1 MDAEDPAGLLR
12 RALRSI
18 AIFSLRLDPPGAL
31 QRSQSGLWHRTRRL
45 GYFGGALCGPAG
57 HPWLVARRH
66 AIGRGEA
73 LYFLVRRQRPGG
85 KQSRAHGLPSG
96 PRLVASFLGRG

>member
-31 QRSQSGLWHRTRRL
+31 PRSERGLWHRTRRARIL
-45 GYFGGALCGPAG
+45 RRCSLWPRRPPVAG
-57 HPWLVARRH
+57 RT
-66 AIGRGEA
+66 
-73 LYFLVRRQRPGG
+73 
-85 KQSRAHGLPSG
+85 
-96 PRLVASFLGRG
+96 